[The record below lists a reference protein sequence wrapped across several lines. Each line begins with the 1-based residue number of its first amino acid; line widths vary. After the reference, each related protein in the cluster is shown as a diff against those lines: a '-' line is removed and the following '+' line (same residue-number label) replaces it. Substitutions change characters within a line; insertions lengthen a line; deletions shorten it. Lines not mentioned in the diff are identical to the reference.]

1 MSKIKLINFI
11 LLVNNLEFKF
21 LMLKLIRDNLKVFN
35 WNYLVLLISSKQK
48 EELILISL
56 RLLKKG
62 GLKLFLILGI
72 EDRRGK
78 ERLLFLLNQEN
89 NQNHTNILKELDN
102 WTLNLLTWPLKSG
115 TIKQIN
121 PTKKQCFKTKD
132 RDSKR

>member
-21 LMLKLIRDNLKVFN
+21 LMLKLIRENLKDFS
-35 WNYLVLLISSKQK
+35 WNYPVLLISSKLK
-48 EELILISL
+48 EELILINL

-78 ERLLFLLNQEN
+78 EKLLFLLNQEN
-89 NQNHTNILKELDN
+89 NQNHTNILKELDS
-102 WTLNLLTWPLKSG
+102 WTLNLLTWPLKSS
-115 TIKQIN
+115 IIRQIN
-121 PTKKQCFKTKD
+121 QTKKQFSKTKD
-132 RDSKR
+132 RDNKR